1 METMKEE
8 GSGRELTSCGPMSV
22 LRCMANNAGFLV
34 NNRQVMP
41 RKREEKAGRIKRPAF
56 SDIDIVNKFVKI
68 LTI

>member
-1 METMKEE
+1 
-8 GSGRELTSCGPMSV
+8 
-22 LRCMANNAGFLV
+22 MANNAGFLV